1 MSNENFLLKFKNQI
15 EKIEK
20 DGINGLIKNTENS
33 TPIDKNYYKNSKSQK
48 NKNKNFQNEFFNKN
62 YQNFN
67 QNFNNNFNNNFNK
80 NFHFPS
86 KFDEYQNTNQISTK
100 IYLENIKNDLNF
112 NTPKNHLNSPKNH
125 LNSPKIISNEN
136 IFNNVSAGYK
146 PYTLK
151 EFKEMNKPVV
161 LGKLGPNI
169 GTKIWNE
176 KKEKMERLKNYS
188 NKINKNKI
196 GLNSFKCDSIENEI
210 KKNQIKNFE
219 ESKNFKSKNYGNVV
233 RSFTFNYKK
242 MEEIINKENKND
254 FQYEIRRN
262 KTNKNKKLEI
272 LNENFNN
279 NFNNNLNENFNN
291 NNFNNNI
298 ENLFNKKNIYSQEF
312 KNIRNSLIN

>member
-33 TPIDKNYYKNSKSQK
+33 TPIDKNYYKNSKSEK
-48 NKNKNFQNEFFNKN
+48 NKNKNFHDEFFNKN

-67 QNFNNNFNNNFNK
+67 NHFNNNFNNNFNKNFNK

-125 LNSPKIISNEN
+125 SNF
-136 IFNNVSAGYK
+136 FNNVSAGYK

-151 EFKEMNKPVV
+151 EFKQMNKPVV

-176 KKEKMERLKNYS
+176 KKEKMERKKNYS
-188 NKINKNKI
+188 NKIKKI
-196 GLNSFKCDSIENEI
+196 NNFKIDSIENEI
-210 KKNQIKNFE
+210 KMNKKKNVE
-219 ESKNFKSKNYGNVV
+219 ESKNFKAKNYDVI

-242 MEEIINKENKND
+242 MEEIVNKENE
-254 FQYEIRRN
+254 FEIRRN
-262 KTNKNKKLEI
+262 KTNKNKKMEI
-272 LNENFNN
+272 LNEEFNN
-279 NFNNNLNENFNN
+279 DNDNN
-291 NNFNNNI
+291 NNINV
-298 ENLFNKKNIYSQEF
+298 ENLFNKNNIYSQEF